1 MPVHKI
7 ILAAYSE
14 FFENMFTAN
23 LNGINEKEKILR
35 QIEPNAL
42 ELIID
47 FMYTAKLQIN
57 EQNVQVKL
65 YFKIK
70 INWKKTRVFHKKP
83 YKCFEGATIYVVA
96 RPAVLVAT
104 VATGG
109 VVWKGP
115 YCSNP
120 MIKDNNTSSF
130 L

>member
-14 FFENMFTAN
+14 FFENMFTVN

-70 INWKKTRVFHKKP
+70 IN
-83 YKCFEGATIYVVA
+83 
-96 RPAVLVAT
+96 
-104 VATGG
+104 
-109 VVWKGP
+109 
-115 YCSNP
+115 
-120 MIKDNNTSSF
+120 
-130 L
+130 